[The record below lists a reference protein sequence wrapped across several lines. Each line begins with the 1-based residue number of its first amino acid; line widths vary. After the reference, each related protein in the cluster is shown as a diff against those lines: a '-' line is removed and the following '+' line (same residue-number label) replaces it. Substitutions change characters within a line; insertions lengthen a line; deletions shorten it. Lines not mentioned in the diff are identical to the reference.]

1 MGLFSVTCVHEQQA
15 HQTMKVTYNS
25 KLNAYQVIYKDE
37 LAQLAGK
44 PLYARKQVTAG
55 KKKPTA
61 AERKAKIR
69 ELEIWAS
76 EQEENCSKAAQE
88 KLAGTTN
95 ENLEGEKPILAV
107 DYLKNLSGDRLTT
120 TTKIEQIKK
129 AKLCIR
135 DFILFLEEHY
145 PSLYLHKVNK
155 KIALEFA
162 AWMTEQKKSFA
173 YKKSRWVRCGFVF
186 NRVMIAN
193 EESNLKYTNPFW
205 SLKIDDVAEEEPV
218 VHKKTFTPQLVK
230 TLLDEA
236 KVWKHTKNQTKELR
250 FQVYAI
256 LYILSICGVRPKDV
270 ILMKWEQ
277 IDFDNRT
284 LTIEHN
290 KTKRKGIK
298 SVIWLTPHLLELFVT
313 LRDMH
318 KKHKPCSK
326 EYVFS
331 FNHYTNKEAKTSMA
345 DYLYSSTKIELN
357 KFFVFFRKKFGLT
370 QVLKTGGKKIMGY
383 SMYSLRATVGTLL
396 SNANFNMNNI
406 DYLQGHAPNNTTAR
420 FYLDREAD
428 PKAATAAM
436 IDYLAYNV
444 AQQPLGKYGLEV
456 AYQDTQAEKLLA
468 NKQAEI
474 NEEVR
479 YVKDGTRLLTHT
491 LLEKLEEEQRKLEE
505 MKKKLLA
512 QGHDEEL
519 IEFLKNH

>member
-1 MGLFSVTCVHEQQA
+1 
-15 HQTMKVTYNS
+15 MKVTYNS

-69 ELEIWAS
+69 ELETWAT
-76 EQEENCSKAAQE
+76 EQELNCTKAAQE

-107 DYLKNLSGDRLTT
+107 DYLKGLSGDRLTT
-120 TTKIEQIKK
+120 TTKIEQIKA
-129 AKLCIR
+129 AKLHIR
-135 DFILFLEEHY
+135 DLILFLEEKHA
-145 PSLYLHKVNK
+145 SLYLHKVNK

-162 AWMTEQKKSFA
+162 NWMTEQKRSFA
-173 YKKSRWVRCGFVF
+173 YKKSRWVRCGYVF

-193 EESNLKYTNPFW
+193 EESNLKFSNPFW
-205 SLKIDDVAEEEPV
+205 TLKIEDIAEEEPV
-218 VHKKTFTPQLVK
+218 IHKKTFTPQLVK
-230 TLLDEA
+230 LLLDEA
-236 KVWKHTKNQTKELR
+236 KVWQYSKRTKRNKKEFT
-250 FQVYAI
+250 FQLYAI

-270 ILMKWEQ
+270 MLMKWEQ

-284 LTIEHN
+284 LTIEHT
-290 KTKRKGIK
+290 KTKKKGIK
-298 SVIWLTPHLLELFVT
+298 SVLWLTPHLLELFVT
-313 LRDMH
+313 LKDMH
-318 KKHKPCSK
+318 KKYKPCSK

-331 FNHYTNKEAKTSMA
+331 FNPYNRKEANTSM
-345 DYLYSSTKIELN
+345 DYYLYISSKTYLGD
-357 KFFVFFRKKFGLT
+357 FFAFFRKKYGLT
-370 QVLKTGGKKIMGY
+370 QSVKTAGKKIMGY
-383 SMYSLRATVGTLL
+383 SLYSLRATVGTLL
-396 SNANFNMNNI
+396 SNANFNENNI
-406 DYLQGHAPNNTTAR
+406 DYLQGHAPSNTTAR

-444 AQQPLGKYGLEV
+444 AQQPLGKYGLQV
-456 AYQDTQAEKLLA
+456 AYQDTQTEKLLTK
-468 NKQAEI
+468 KQAEV

-479 YVKDGTRLLTHT
+479 YIKDGTSLLTHS

-512 QGHDEEL
+512 QGHDEEIL
-519 IEFLKNH
+519 EFLKNH

>member
-1 MGLFSVTCVHEQQA
+1 
-15 HQTMKVTYNS
+15 MKVTYNS

-69 ELEIWAS
+69 ELETWAT
-76 EQEENCSKAAQE
+76 EQELNCTKAAQE
-88 KLAGTTN
+88 KLSGTTN

-120 TTKIEQIKK
+120 TTKKEQIKAARLHVK
-129 AKLCIR
+129 

-162 AWMTEQKKSFA
+162 AWMTEQKRSYA
-173 YKKSRWVRCGFVF
+173 YKKARWVRLGYVF

-193 EESNLKYTNPFW
+193 EESNLKFSNPFW
-205 SLKIDDVAEEEPV
+205 TLKVEDVAEEEPV
-218 VHKKTFTPQLVK
+218 IHKKTFTPQLVK

-236 KVWKHTKNQTKELR
+236 KVWEHTRNQTKEFR
-250 FQVYAI
+250 FQIYAI

-270 ILMKWEQ
+270 MLLKWEQ

-284 LTIEHN
+284 LTIMHN
-290 KTKRKGIK
+290 KTKKKGIK
-298 SVIWLTPHLLELFVT
+298 SVLWLTPHLLELFVT

-318 KKHKPCSK
+318 NTKRSKACSK

-331 FNHYTNKEAKTSMA
+331 FNHYTKKEASTSMA
-345 DYLYSSTKIELN
+345 DYLYISSKTELS
-357 KFFVFFRKKFGLT
+357 KFFVFFRKKYGLT
-370 QVLKTGGKKIMGY
+370 QSVKTAGKKIMGY
-383 SMYSLRATVGTLL
+383 SLYSLRGTVGTLL
-396 SNANFNMNNI
+396 SNANFNENNI

-444 AQQPLGKYGLEV
+444 AQQPLGKYGLQV
-456 AYQDTQAEKLLA
+456 AYQDTQTEKLLTK
-468 NKQAEI
+468 KQAEV

-479 YVKDGTRLLTHT
+479 YIKDGTSLLTHS

-512 QGHDEEL
+512 QGHDEEIL
-519 IEFLKNH
+519 EFLKNH

>member
-1 MGLFSVTCVHEQQA
+1 
-15 HQTMKVTYNS
+15 MKVTYNS

-44 PLYARKQVTAG
+44 PLYARKQFTAG

-61 AERKAKIR
+61 AERKVRIR
-69 ELEIWAS
+69 ELEQWAS
-76 EQEENCSKAAQE
+76 EQEENCTKAAQE
-88 KLAGTTN
+88 KLAGTTT

-129 AKLCIR
+129 ARLCIK
-135 DFILFLEEHY
+135 DFILFLEEKY
-145 PSLYLHKVNK
+145 SSLYLHKVNK

-162 AWMTEQKKSFA
+162 GWMSEQKRSFA

-193 EESNLKYTNPFW
+193 EESELPYRNPFW
-205 SLKIDDVAEEEPV
+205 SLKIEDVAEEEPI

-236 KVWKHTKNQTKELR
+236 KVWNHTKNQTKELR

-277 IDFDNRT
+277 VDFENRT

-298 SVIWLTPHLLELFVT
+298 SVLWLTPHLLELFVT

-318 KKHKPCSK
+318 KKYKTCSK

-331 FNHYTNKEAKTSMA
+331 FNHYTNKDPKTSMA

-357 KFFVFFRKKFGLT
+357 KFFVFFREKFGLT

-396 SNANFNMNNI
+396 SNANFNENNI

-428 PKAATAAM
+428 PQGATAPL
-436 IDYLAYNV
+436 IDWLAYNV
-444 AQQPLGKYGLEV
+444 AQQPLGKLGLSIAYNDAEV
-456 AYQDTQAEKLLA
+456 AKKKAQKIAEIKEDIRYNNDGTTLLTTILKEKA
-468 NKQAEI
+468 DEEAARKQAEI
-474 NEEVR
+474 DMYGQDIANILNQ
-479 YVKDGTRLLTHT
+479 DNSP
-491 LLEKLEEEQRKLEE
+491 Q
-505 MKKKLLA
+505 
-512 QGHDEEL
+512 
-519 IEFLKNH
+519 

>member
-1 MGLFSVTCVHEQQA
+1 
-15 HQTMKVTYNS
+15 MKVTYNS

-37 LAQLAGK
+37 LSALAGK
-44 PLYARKQVTAG
+44 SPYARKQFTAG

-61 AERKAKIR
+61 AEKKARIR
-69 ELEIWAS
+69 ELETWAS

-88 KLAGTTN
+88 KLEGNTDN
-95 ENLEGEKPILAV
+95 CDGEKPIIAI

-120 TTKIEQIKK
+120 TTKKEQIK
-129 AKLCIR
+129 AARLHVR

-162 AWMTEQKKSFA
+162 AWLTEQKKSFA
-173 YKKSRWVRCGFVF
+173 YKKSRWVRMGYVF

-193 EESNLKYTNPFW
+193 EESNLKFSNPFW
-205 SLKIDDVAEEEPV
+205 SLKTEDVAEEEPV
-218 VHKKTFTPQLVK
+218 IHKKTFTPQLVK
-230 TLLDEA
+230 LLLDEA
-236 KVWKHTKNQTKELR
+236 KVWKHTKNQTKEYR
-250 FQVYAI
+250 FQIYAI

-270 ILMKWEQ
+270 MLMKWEQ
-277 IDFDNRT
+277 IDFENRT

-290 KTKRKGIK
+290 KTKKKGIK
-298 SVIWLTPHLLELFVT
+298 TVLWLTPHLLELFVT
-313 LRDMH
+313 LKDMH
-318 KKHKPCSK
+318 SSKRTKACSK

-331 FNHYTNKEAKTSMA
+331 FNHYTKKEAKTSMA

-383 SMYSLRATVGTLL
+383 SMYSLRGTVGTLL

-456 AYQDTQAEKLLA
+456 AYQDTLNEKLLA
-468 NKQAEI
+468 KKQAEV

-479 YVKDGTRLLTHT
+479 YTKDGTALLTHT

-505 MKKKLLA
+505 MKKRLLE
-512 QGHDEEL
+512 QGHDQEL
-519 IEFLKNH
+519 IEFLQNH

>member
-1 MGLFSVTCVHEQQA
+1 
-15 HQTMKVTYNS
+15 MKVTYNT

-37 LAQLAGK
+37 LAALSGR
-44 PLYARKQVTAG
+44 PLYARKQFTAG

-69 ELEIWAS
+69 ELEAWAA

-88 KLAGTTN
+88 KLSGTTTD
-95 ENLEGEKPILAV
+95 NLEGEKPILAV

-129 AKLCIR
+129 AKLCIK

-145 PSLYLHKVNK
+145 SSLYLHKVNK

-162 AWMTEQKKSFA
+162 GWMTEQKKSFA

-186 NRVMIAN
+186 NRVMIAY
-193 EESNLKYTNPFW
+193 EESNLKYTNPFRT
-205 SLKIDDVAEEEPV
+205 LKVEDVAEEEPV
-218 VHKKTFTPQLVK
+218 IHKKTFTPQLVK

-298 SVIWLTPHLLELFVT
+298 SVLWLTPHLLELFVT

-318 KKHKPCSK
+318 KKYKPCSK

-331 FNHYTNKEAKTSMA
+331 FNHYTKKEAKTSMA

-383 SMYSLRATVGTLL
+383 SMYSLRGTVGTLL

-436 IDYLAYNV
+436 IDYLAYRV
-444 AQQPLGKYGLEV
+444 AQQPLGKYGMKIAYEDALE
-456 AYQDTQAEKLLA
+456 EK
-468 NKQAEI
+468 KKHQRQAEI
-474 NEEVR
+474 SEDIRYTNDGTKLLTSVLLDKVEAEKQQQQALIDQYGEEVANI
-479 YVKDGTRLLTHT
+479 LTT
-491 LLEKLEEEQRKLEE
+491 DNSPQL
-505 MKKKLLA
+505 
-512 QGHDEEL
+512 
-519 IEFLKNH
+519 